1 MASFDHTIPPGGEG
15 KITLKVNTKGYE
27 GKIYK
32 GALVNT
38 NDREQNAVNL
48 GIKAFVKVPVL
59 ISPRYVSFYGKA
71 GQSISKVVEINAGL
85 DKPLTLTPEEFN
97 LDGKLTYRI
106 EEVEKGQKFKIHFT
120 SIPDPP
126 QTYSGF
132 LNFKTNYPEKP
143 IINIMIRGRFL
154 KDKKK

>member
-71 GQSISKVVEINAGL
+71 GQSISKVVSNSRL
-85 DKPLTLTPEEFN
+85 HP
-97 LDGKLTYRI
+97 
-106 EEVEKGQKFKIHFT
+106 
-120 SIPDPP
+120 
-126 QTYSGF
+126 
-132 LNFKTNYPEKP
+132 
-143 IINIMIRGRFL
+143 
-154 KDKKK
+154 